1 MPDIMAGHG
10 HEWAKTV
17 AKDAKIGIPPT
28 FFPTTT
34 LNGGAS
40 RQGSPLR
47 VDDLLSAGTA
57 WHGVPP

>member
-17 AKDAKIGIPPT
+17 ANDAKIGVPPT
-28 FFPTTT
+28 YRH

-40 RQGSPLR
+40 RQGSP
-47 VDDLLSAGTA
+47 VGVGDLLSAGTG
-57 WHGVPP
+57 WHGVRP